1 MDVIVIEHL
10 NFKYNKKQIFEDF
23 NLTIK
28 DKSFATIL
36 GVNGSGKSTLAKIL
50 LGLLKFDGYIKV
62 ADLMLSKTNVREI
75 RKKIGIVFSNPD
87 NQFIAESV
95 RDDIAFTL
103 ENMGYSEKQIE
114 TKVKNIAKKLGIS
127 DILTLNPSMLNN
139 SQKQIVA
146 LASALVHNP
155 DILILDEALEEID
168 SIKRKEILILLQQL
182 NKEGLTILNI
192 THDVNEAMYGSEII
206 IIDKGKVLIQ
216 GKNEDVYK
224 EEKIFKKLGF
234 ELPFMVE
241 LSNRL
246 MFYDLIKKPIYDMEK
261 MVNTLWK

>member
-87 NQFIAESV
+87 NQFIA
-95 RDDIAFTL
+95 
-103 ENMGYSEKQIE
+103 
-114 TKVKNIAKKLGIS
+114 
-127 DILTLNPSMLNN
+127 LNPSMLNN

>member
-1 MDVIVIEHL
+1 
-10 NFKYNKKQIFEDF
+10 
-23 NLTIK
+23 
-28 DKSFATIL
+28 
-36 GVNGSGKSTLAKIL
+36 
-50 LGLLKFDGYIKV
+50 
-62 ADLMLSKTNVREI
+62 ML
-75 RKKIGIVFSNPD
+75 
-87 NQFIAESV
+87 
-95 RDDIAFTL
+95 DD
-103 ENMGYSEKQIE
+103 SR
-114 TKVKNIAKKLGIS
+114 
-127 DILTLNPSMLNN
+127 
-139 SQKQIVA
+139 KQIVA